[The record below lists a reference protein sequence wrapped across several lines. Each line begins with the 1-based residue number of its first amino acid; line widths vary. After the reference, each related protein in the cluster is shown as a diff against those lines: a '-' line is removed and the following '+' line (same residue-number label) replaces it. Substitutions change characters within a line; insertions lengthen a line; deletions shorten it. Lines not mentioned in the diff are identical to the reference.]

1 MEYKEIREMTQ
12 AELNSLLHDLKEE
25 LFSLRFEK
33 TRGNLNNPARF
44 KQLRK
49 DVARVKT
56 VFREKEKESVDQE
69 KG

>member
-49 DVARVKT
+49 DIARVKT